1 MSQNVSFESVKR
13 NKPLARLLVLAKR
26 EKVKNEFRELRDML
40 KREIPSQLPASVQ
53 QLAEHFCSD
62 AMINSWP
69 LKPEDIQMFIYDQV
83 LKGQYRLV
91 TSGDK
96 QLQPRES
103 IPMTA
108 IVELLAT
115 AT

>member
-26 EKVKNEFRELRDML
+26 EKVKNEFRELQDML
-40 KREIPSQLPASVQ
+40 KREIPSHLPASVQ

-62 AMINSWP
+62 PMIKSWP